1 MSMVMVGTLIAESL
15 RVGAVLDD
23 VTLTTTKISRVDV
36 GDVDA
41 GQPKTWTFIEFEVRD
56 EDAERLVDWLEHS
69 LQQPGGW
76 YCDFRSNDE
85 TIVVFAGRTFRYR
98 RGDESRRA
106 AAVEYGRSAGVPEA
120 QLDWPV

>member
-1 MSMVMVGTLIAESL
+1 MVMVGTLIAESL

-23 VTLTTTKISRVDV
+23 VALAATKISRADV

-76 YCDFRSNDE
+76 YCDFRSDDE
-85 TIVVFAGRTFRYR
+85 TFVVFTGGTFRYR
-98 RGDESRRA
+98 CGDESGRA
-106 AAVEYGRSAGVPEA
+106 AAVESGRSAGVLEA
-120 QLDWPV
+120 QFDWPV

>member
-1 MSMVMVGTLIAESL
+1 LLAEILVSMVMVGTLIAESL

-23 VTLTTTKISRVDV
+23 VALTTIKISRADV

-69 LQQPGGW
+69 L
-76 YCDFRSNDE
+76 
-85 TIVVFAGRTFRYR
+85 
-98 RGDESRRA
+98 
-106 AAVEYGRSAGVPEA
+106 
-120 QLDWPV
+120 